1 MKPSASLHGCVII
14 FTNAPNGRWVLAARG
29 SIDALFGLLFPF
41 LAASIERKVRRK
53 RNALIKNAQIH
64 VKFMKEKKVSMEF
77 SFSDFVVAAS
87 RSPAVVDRLVFN
99 FRANT
104 RRNEKSVW

>member
-1 MKPSASLHGCVII
+1 MKPSASLHGFVII
-14 FTNAPNGRWVLAARG
+14 FTNAPNGRWVSTAHG
-29 SIDALFGLLFPF
+29 SIDALFALLFPF
-41 LAASIERKVRRK
+41 PASIERKVRRK

-77 SFSDFVVAAS
+77 SFSDFVVAGS

-104 RRNEKSVW
+104 RRNEKSLR